1 MASNSKSP
9 LHPTAL
15 TSTTLPGFLQNLL
28 ENHIAPT
35 KLIVCASETTFIRQ
49 LHASTEAEKAQ
60 QAQEAD
66 AEAEGLDPAKA
77 QRIASSIHP
86 LAIPT
91 IHQIFTT
98 RTVNVTF
105 CETLAQ
111 LQAYLSV
118 YGIRNSE
125 IGYDTGNSNHRQDGG
140 NDVPILGLLCAIQLH
155 RGTASFSAQG
165 LSRTLASAVEA
176 AHRAGQKLVLIEYPS
191 MLLPPEAGEDEDK
204 DEDMFDDGRTN
215 LEEDLT
221 PGQEKSIWEEQLA
234 ILNVTTKSFGAGERG
249 WVGRTVKVR
258 KVVGRWCEFK

>member
-1 MASNSKSP
+1 MALNSKPP

-15 TSTTLPGFLQNLL
+15 TSTTLPCFLQNLL
-28 ENHIAPT
+28 ENHTAPT
-35 KLIVCASETTFIRQ
+35 NLIVCASETSFIRQ

-60 QAQEAD
+60 EA
-66 AEAEGLDPAKA
+66 ETEGLDPMIA
-77 QRIASSIHP
+77 QRIASRICP

-98 RTVNVTF
+98 KTVNVTF

-111 LQAYLSV
+111 LQAYLAV
-118 YGIRNSE
+118 YGIRKSE
-125 IGYDTGNSNHRQDGG
+125 VGHDIANSNHRQDGG

-176 AHRAGQKLVLIEYPS
+176 AHRASQKLVLVEYPS
-191 MLLPPEAGEDEDK
+191 MLPQPESDDGEDK
-204 DEDMFDDGRTN
+204 DEDMIDAGRTN
-215 LEEDLT
+215 IEGDV
-221 PGQEKSIWEEQLA
+221 PQGQGKSIWEEQLA

-258 KVVGRWCEFK
+258 KVVGRWCDFK